1 MKQLVL
7 GILAHVD
14 AGKTTL
20 SEAILHKS
28 GVLRKPGRV
37 DHGNAD
43 FDTDPIERE
52 RGITIYAKSTVF
64 PLADREAFLLDT
76 PGHNDFSSEA
86 ERALRVLDCAVLV
99 ISATDG
105 VQAHTLTLWRLL
117 ERFQVPVFVFV
128 NKTDLPGIAPGELM
142 RQLKEKLD
150 GGCTD
155 FSVSADTIAEEAA
168 LCDEALLERYLER
181 GNVTDA
187 EYRALIAA
195 RKLFP
200 VRFGSALRET
210 GVDAFLDTLSR
221 LAPEPAYPADFGARV
236 FKISRDERGARL
248 TWLKVTGG
256 TLRAK
261 YRLTPP
267 SEEVREEKVD
277 QIRVYTGVKYRTVE
291 EMPAGG
297 ICAVTGLTRTRA
309 GDGLGFERGRTGFLL
324 EPVFRY
330 QVLIPSG
337 TEAHNVLSALRQL
350 EEEDPALRVVWDSTA
365 RLLQVRIMG
374 EIQAEVLKRVLMDRF
389 KLSVDFGP
397 GAIVYRETIA
407 APVEGIGHFEPLRH
421 YAEVHL
427 LLEPLPPGSGVRYA
441 SACPEDALSRNWQR
455 LILTHLAE
463 REHVGVLTGSPV
475 TDIRFTLLA
484 GRAHEKHTE
493 GGDFREAVYRAVRQG
508 LMSAENVLLEPWYDF
523 RLEVPSA
530 QTGRALNDIRRLGG
544 DCNPP
549 ETFAESAVVTGS
561 APAAALKDYGKEV
574 AAYTHGLGQ
583 FSCQVSAFRPC
594 ANQAEVVARIGY
606 EPEHDI
612 DNPSGSVFCAH
623 GAGYAVPWN
632 LVPDMAH
639 IRAARPDASP
649 PPARS
654 ASAAGSGTVEDKELQ
669 AIFERTYGPVK
680 VRREAQI
687 REARREPSERVRV
700 PRPPSGPEY
709 LLADGYNLI
718 FAWDD
723 LKAVALEHL
732 DAARKILCDLLC
744 DYQSMRECVVIVVF
758 DAYKVRGNPGSHE
771 RYHNIHIVYTK
782 EAETADSYIERAT
795 YEIAKEHRVRVATS
809 DGPEQLIILGHG
821 ALRVSASM
829 FREELEAAKIRIAEL
844 IAKNNRPAPTGAV
857 RAAME
862 AAAKQK
868 NPPDG

>member
-1 MKQLVL
+1 MKSLVL

-20 SEAILHKS
+20 SEALLHTS
-28 GVLRKPGRV
+28 GVVRKPGRV
-37 DHGNAD
+37 DHGDAY
-43 FDTDPIERE
+43 FDTNPLERE

-64 PLADREAFLLDT
+64 QAGDREVFLLDT
-76 PGHNDFSSEA
+76 PGHVDFSSEA
-86 ERALRVLDCAVLV
+86 ERVLSVLDCAALV
-99 ISATDG
+99 VSSTDG

-117 ERFQVPVFVFV
+117 ERFRVPVFVFV
-128 NKTDLPGIAPGELM
+128 NKTDLPGIGRAELM
-142 RQLKEKLD
+142 QQLKEKLD

-155 FSVSADTIAEEAA
+155 FSADAATVAEEAA
-168 LCDEALLERYLER
+168 LCDENLLERYLER
-181 GNVTDA
+181 GTVTDSD
-187 EYRALIAA
+187 YRALIAA

-200 VRFGSALRET
+200 CCFGSALKET

-221 LAPEPAYPADFGARV
+221 LAPETAYPSGFGARV
-236 FKISRDERGARL
+236 FKISRDERGNRL

-256 TLRAK
+256 TLYAK
-261 YRLTPP
+261 TRLSSISGDLP
-267 SEEVREEKVD
+267 ENVGDEKVD
-277 QIRVYTGVKYRTVE
+277 QIRIYTGVKYQTAEKV
-291 EMPAGG
+291 PAGS

-309 GDGLGFERGRTGFLL
+309 GDGLGTEHDKTAFLL

-337 TEAHNVLSALRQL
+337 TDPHTVLVALRQL
-350 EEEDPALRVVWDSTA
+350 EEEDPALRVEQDGALHV
-365 RLLQVRIMG
+365 RLMG
-374 EIQAEVLKRVLMDRF
+374 EIQAEVLKRVLLDRF
-389 KLSVDFGP
+389 KLAVDFGS
-397 GAIVYRETIA
+397 GAVVYRETIA
-407 APVEGIGHFEPLRH
+407 APVEGVGHFEPLRH

-427 LLEPLPPGSGVRYA
+427 LLEPLPPGSGIRYA
-441 SACPEDALSRNWQR
+441 SACPEDTLSRNWQR

-463 REHVGVLTGSPV
+463 REHIGVLTGSPV

-484 GRAHEKHTE
+484 SRAHEKHTE

-508 LMSAENVLLEPWYDF
+508 LMSAESVLLEPWYTF
-523 RLEVPSA
+523 RLEIPSS
-530 QTGRALNDIRRLGG
+530 QTGRALNDIRRMGG
-544 DCNPP
+544 DADAP
-549 ETFAESAVVTGS
+549 ETFAESVLLTGS
-561 APAAALKDYGKEV
+561 APAAALKDYGREV
-574 AAYTHGLGQ
+574 AAYTHGLGH

-594 ANQAEVVARIGY
+594 SNQADIVARTGY
-606 EPEHDI
+606 EPERDT
-612 DNPSGSVFCAH
+612 DNPAGSVFCAH
-623 GAGYAVPWN
+623 GAGYVVPWN

-639 IRAARPDASP
+639 VQSGWRPEPVANPKSVSVT
-649 PPARS
+649 RS
-654 ASAAGSGTVEDKELQ
+654 APSGGDKELQ
-669 AIFERTYGPVK
+669 VIFERTYGPVK
-680 VRREAQI
+680 QRREAQI
-687 REARREPSERVRV
+687 REARREPPERVRIARQ
-700 PRPPSGPEY
+700 PTGPEY

-723 LKAVALEHL
+723 LKAVALENL

-771 RYHNIHIVYTK
+771 RYHNIHVVYTK
-782 EAETADSYIERAT
+782 EAETADTYIERAT

-862 AAAKQK
+862 AAGRKK
-868 NPPDG
+868 

>member
-1 MKQLVL
+1 MKRLVL

-20 SEAILHKS
+20 SEAILHEC
-28 GVLRKPGRV
+28 GVLRAPGRV
-37 DHGNAD
+37 DHGDAY
-43 FDTDPIERE
+43 FDNNPLERE

-64 PLADREAFLLDT
+64 QIGDREIFLLDT
-76 PGHNDFSSEA
+76 PGHVDFSSEA
-86 ERALRVLDCAVLV
+86 ERVLRVLDCAVLV

-128 NKTDLPGIAPGELM
+128 NKTDLPGIERAALM
-142 RQLKEKLD
+142 AQLKEKLD

-155 FSVSADTIAEEAA
+155 FGASAESIAEEAA
-168 LCDEALLERYLER
+168 LCDETLLERYLER
-181 GNVTDA
+181 GSVTDD

-200 VRFGSALRET
+200 CCFGSALKEK
-210 GVDAFLDTLSR
+210 GVGAFLDTLSR
-221 LAPEPAYPADFGARV
+221 LAPDPVRPAEFGARA
-236 FKISRDERGARL
+236 FKITRDERGARL

-261 YRLTPP
+261 ARITDAPG
-267 SEEVREEKVD
+267 EKVD
-277 QIRVYTGVKYRTVE
+277 QLRLYSGVKYKTVDE
-291 EMPAGG
+291 LPAGS
-297 ICAVTGLTRTRA
+297 ICAVTGLTRSRA
-309 GDGLGFERGRTGFLL
+309 GDGFGFERGRAGFVL

-330 QVLIPSG
+330 QVLTPPDIDPH
-337 TEAHNVLSALRQL
+337 TVLVALRQL
-350 EEEDPALRVVWDSTA
+350 EEEDPALRVEQGDALHV
-365 RLLQVRIMG
+365 RLMG
-374 EIQAEVLKRVLMDRF
+374 EIQAEVLKRVLLDRF
-389 KLSVDFGP
+389 KLPVDFGP

-407 APVEGIGHFEPLRH
+407 APVEGVGHFEPLRH

-441 SACPEDALSRNWQR
+441 TACPEDALARNWQR

-475 TDIRFTLLA
+475 TDIRFTLLS

-508 LMSAENVLLEPWYDF
+508 LMSAQSILLEPWYDF
-523 RLEVPSA
+523 RLEVPSTQA
-530 QTGRALNDIRRLGG
+530 GRALNDFRRMGG
-544 DCNPP
+544 DANPP
-549 ETFAESAVVTGS
+549 ETFGDTAIITGS

-574 AAYTHGLGQ
+574 AAYSHGLGR
-583 FSCQVSAFRPC
+583 FSCQVSMFRPC
-594 ANQAEVVARIGY
+594 ANQADIVARTGY
-606 EPEHDI
+606 DPERDT

-623 GAGYAVPWN
+623 GAGYVVPWN
-632 LVPDMAH
+632 LVPGMAH
-639 IRAARPDASP
+639 IQSRGTPAVQPQPVPTARRAPETDA
-649 PPARS
+649 
-654 ASAAGSGTVEDKELQ
+654 EDKVLQ
-669 AIFERTYGPVK
+669 AIFERTYGPIRQRRDAEIREP
-680 VRREAQI
+680 RRESSA
-687 REARREPSERVRV
+687 P
-700 PRPPSGPEY
+700 PPPSGPEY

-723 LKAVALEHL
+723 LKAVALENL

-744 DYQSMRECVVIVVF
+744 DYQSMRGCGVIAVF
-758 DAYKVRGNPGSHE
+758 DAYKVKGNPGSHE
-771 RYHNIHIVYTK
+771 KYHNIHVVYTK
-782 EAETADSYIERAT
+782 EAETADAYIERAT
-795 YEIAKEHRVRVATS
+795 YTLAKGRRVRVATS

-821 ALRVSASM
+821 ALRVSATL

-857 RAAME
+857 RAAIE
-862 AAAKQK
+862 AAERAKT
-868 NPPDG
+868 D